1 MKKFFILIL
10 SYLITG
16 LPSIAANNT
25 AAYMN
30 LDWWKNF
37 NDDYLVQNLVKVY
50 ESNYDLKDAA
60 LKVKANEQV
69 VRMQFAQE
77 LPGVSFSGDIYRDF
91 QAARRQYGDLEI
103 SKYSQNNYY
112 LPITAGYEIDIWGKN
127 RLKTKSKKQQ
137 LEIIKQEERSTYIS
151 LTSAF
156 ATDYFNL
163 IKTDEMLRL
172 QNELVNVQQQI
183 TQMIKDKNKIGLA
196 PITAVLQQE
205 ENLNTL
211 KQEQNI
217 YNKTKEVLINN
228 LNVYLSESNKDIQR
242 NSYKNLTLLKNIP
255 EEYNS
260 NIIENRPDYL
270 EQEAN
275 IKRIGFDVRV
285 AKKEFLPT
293 FTIYGQIGLNAYK
306 LSNLFNNPS
315 QFLSA
320 GIAPNWDLFSGGR
333 KLAMLKM
340 EKFRY
345 EEALNSF
352 QKTYLDAI
360 SEINSS
366 LVDYKT
372 SNRNYNE
379 AQEKLAKERKL
390 YNLAMDNRNIGN
402 GNNVDVLFARE
413 VYLTIKKESVSNK
426 INSLISAIGL
436 YKSVGGVNLYDI
448 NKSDNL

>member
-1 MKKFFILIL
+1 
-10 SYLITG
+10 
-16 LPSIAANNT
+16 
-25 AAYMN
+25 
-30 LDWWKNF
+30 
-37 NDDYLVQNLVKVY
+37 
-50 ESNYDLKDAA
+50 
-60 LKVKANEQV
+60 
-69 VRMQFAQE
+69 
-77 LPGVSFSGDIYRDF
+77 
-91 QAARRQYGDLEI
+91 
-103 SKYSQNNYY
+103 
-112 LPITAGYEIDIWGKN
+112 
-127 RLKTKSKKQQ
+127 
-137 LEIIKQEERSTYIS
+137 
-151 LTSAF
+151 
-156 ATDYFNL
+156 
-163 IKTDEMLRL
+163 MLRL

>member
-1 MKKFFILIL
+1 M
-10 SYLITG
+10 
-16 LPSIAANNT
+16 
-25 AAYMN
+25 
-30 LDWWKNF
+30 
-37 NDDYLVQNLVKVY
+37 
-50 ESNYDLKDAA
+50 
-60 LKVKANEQV
+60 
-69 VRMQFAQE
+69 
-77 LPGVSFSGDIYRDF
+77 
-91 QAARRQYGDLEI
+91 
-103 SKYSQNNYY
+103 
-112 LPITAGYEIDIWGKN
+112 
-127 RLKTKSKKQQ
+127 
-137 LEIIKQEERSTYIS
+137 
-151 LTSAF
+151 
-156 ATDYFNL
+156 
-163 IKTDEMLRL
+163 
-172 QNELVNVQQQI
+172 
-183 TQMIKDKNKIGLA
+183 
-196 PITAVLQQE
+196 
-205 ENLNTL
+205 
-211 KQEQNI
+211 
-217 YNKTKEVLINN
+217 
-228 LNVYLSESNKDIQR
+228 
-242 NSYKNLTLLKNIP
+242 
-255 EEYNS
+255 
-260 NIIENRPDYL
+260 
-270 EQEAN
+270 
-275 IKRIGFDVRV
+275 
-285 AKKEFLPT
+285 PT